1 MIVYQLYWVVLDIVV
16 PVYILCQKKRKE
28 KKRKKRKK
36 RKDHKR
42 KRKMIKGKLIK
53 RKESER
59 RKKNAKKKYFHDAGM
74 VTLKEHQTYMNDD
87 AYIFNMSPR

>member
-28 KKRKKRKK
+28 KKEKKRSQKK
-36 RKDHKR
+36 K
-42 KRKMIKGKLIK
+42 KMIKGKLIK
-53 RKESER
+53 RKESEK
-59 RKKNAKKKYFHDAGM
+59 RKKMQKKKYFHDAGM

-87 AYIFNMSPR
+87 AYIFNMNLQ

>member
-28 KKRKKRKK
+28 KKRSQKKK
-36 RKDHKR
+36 
-42 KRKMIKGKLIK
+42 KMIKGKLIK
-53 RKESER
+53 RKESEK
-59 RKKNAKKKYFHDAGM
+59 RKKMQKKKYFHDAGM

-87 AYIFNMSPR
+87 AYIFNMNLQ

>member
-28 KKRKKRKK
+28 KKRSQKKK
-36 RKDHKR
+36 
-42 KRKMIKGKLIK
+42 KMIKGKLIK
-53 RKESER
+53 RKESEK
-59 RKKNAKKKYFHDAGM
+59 RKKMQKKKYFHDAGM

-87 AYIFNMSPR
+87 AYIFNMSLR

>member
-28 KKRKKRKK
+28 KKEKKRSQKK
-36 RKDHKR
+36 K
-42 KRKMIKGKLIK
+42 KMIKGKLIK

>member
-28 KKRKKRKK
+28 KKEKKRSQKKKKNDKRKIDQKKRKW
-36 RKDHKR
+36 
-42 KRKMIKGKLIK
+42 
-53 RKESER
+53 KE
-59 RKKNAKKKYFHDAGM
+59 KKNAKKKYFHDAGM

-87 AYIFNMSPR
+87 AYIFNMNLR

>member
-1 MIVYQLYWVVLDIVV
+1 M
-16 PVYILCQKKRKE
+16 PKE
-28 KKRKKRKK
+28 KKRKK

-53 RKESER
+53 RKESEK
-59 RKKNAKKKYFHDAGM
+59 RKKMQKKKYFHDAGM

-87 AYIFNMSPR
+87 AYIFNMNLQ